1 MTNAVFNEKEVVS
14 PAELAQVVVERTD
27 AEHWRVALGLH
38 LPPEQD
44 VLTDAAA
51 HQPWTIRTKKS
62 TIQI

>member
-14 PAELAQVVVERTD
+14 PAEMAQVVVERTG
-27 AEHWRVALGLH
+27 AEHCRVALGRH

-51 HQPWTIRTKKS
+51 HQPWTIPTNKS
-62 TIQI
+62 TMQI